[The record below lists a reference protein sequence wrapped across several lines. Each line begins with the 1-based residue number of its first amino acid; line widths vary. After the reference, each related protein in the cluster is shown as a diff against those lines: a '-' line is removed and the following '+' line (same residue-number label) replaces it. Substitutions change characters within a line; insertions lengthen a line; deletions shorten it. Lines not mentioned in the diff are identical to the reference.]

1 MKTINNLEGGL
12 FPSQNLFEQESFVPN
27 GSSVDLLDPEDEGSS
42 NKEEPKS
49 TDGFDSERLMNGSKS
64 DFEKSSSGEQKHIVN
79 ETSEELPE
87 QNPKLEV
94 IIPKQTN
101 LHPEFQLPI
110 DALPDAIQQVCNT
123 VTEVYQCPR
132 DFILS
137 TIFMATST
145 MIGKRIKCFD
155 GKYTNTPSLWLLI
168 VAKSGSNKSAPIKH
182 LLMPLT
188 EYNMEMIKSSKREM
202 SEWQSSE
209 KTTKKPA
216 QKQLIII
223 DSTPEARHK
232 CLHENP
238 NGALLSRDEFSGF
251 MEEVGRYTKSGE
263 LTELLSIFDNTSII
277 VNRKSEDVMFIDK
290 PLLNI
295 LGGIQPDVI
304 PSVLGTPNLRNNGF
318 LQRFLF
324 CNPDEQLAAYYSDAT
339 VPEEIDIKWLDFFK
353 SLIEKREHEK
363 EIVLTFSPEAMSL
376 YKAYYN
382 MTVDKINQADGY
394 MSAVYSKLLIYVQR
408 WALITAI
415 IRDED
420 KQSKISSISMDYA
433 IRCMD
438 YFERC
443 AQKVYDKLSQPTKL
457 FSTGELVR
465 ALNEKFGIKNYTKF
479 AESLGMT
486 QQSISKILRASK

>member
-12 FPSQNLFEQESFVPN
+12 FPPLNLFEQDNYVQN

-42 NKEEPKS
+42 NGDESES
-49 TDGFDSERLMNGSKS
+49 TDGFDSERLLNGSKM
-64 DFEKSSSGEQKHIVN
+64 DFEKSPSREQKCIVN

-87 QNPKLEV
+87 QNPKLE
-94 IIPKQTN
+94 IRIPKQTN

-110 DALPDAIQQVCNT
+110 DALPDALQQVCNT
-123 VTEVYQCPR
+123 VAEVYQCPR

-137 TIFMATST
+137 TIIMATST

-155 GKYTNTPSLWLLI
+155 GKYTNTPSLWLLN
-168 VAKSGSNKSAPIKH
+168 VAKSGSNKSAPVKY
-182 LLMPLT
+182 LLTPLMA
-188 EYNMEMIKSSKREM
+188 YNIEMIKSSKREM

-238 NGALLSRDEFSGF
+238 NGALLLRDEFSGF
-251 MEEVGRYTKSGE
+251 MEDVGRYNKSGE
-263 LTELLSIFDNTSII
+263 LTELLSIFDNTTIT
-277 VNRKSEDVMFIDK
+277 VNRKSEDVMFIVE

-295 LGGIQPDVI
+295 FGGIQPDVI
-304 PSVLGTPNLRNNGF
+304 PSVLGSRNFRNNGF

-324 CNPDEQLAAYYSDAT
+324 CYPDEQLAAYYSDST
-339 VPEEIDIKWLDFFK
+339 VPKEIECMWLNFIT
-353 SLIEKREHEK
+353 SLIEKREREK
-363 EIVLTFSPEAMSL
+363 EIVLTFSPEAKSL

-382 MTVDKINQADGY
+382 MMVDKINQAEGY
-394 MSAVYSKLLIYVQR
+394 MSAVYSKLLIHVQR
-408 WALITAI
+408 WALNTSI

-420 KQSKISSISMDYA
+420 KQSQISFISMDYT

-443 AQKVYDKLSQPTKL
+443 AQKVYEKIRQPSKPY
-457 FSTGELVR
+457 STGEVIR
-465 ALNEKFGIKNYTKF
+465 ALNETFGIKNQSKF
-479 AESLGMT
+479 ADCLGVT
-486 QQSISKILRASK
+486 PQSISKHLRVSK